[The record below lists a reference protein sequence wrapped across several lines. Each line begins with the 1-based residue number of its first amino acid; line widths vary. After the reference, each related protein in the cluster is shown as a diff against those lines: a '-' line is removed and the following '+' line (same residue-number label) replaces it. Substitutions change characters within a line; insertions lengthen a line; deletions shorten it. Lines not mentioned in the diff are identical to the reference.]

1 VKLPLYSYVPYR
13 GLCTNAGTAFYGL
26 KASPPPAESRRH
38 QPARPVHPCVCRR
51 RYIPNRCPARPQSS
65 LLQSLNRK
73 AEEMCD
79 LGTANGVPVS
89 CRSELLAIWSVCAGN
104 GHGRAQ
110 AFMVAR
116 AHAGKSTAAYNERG
130 INIIDVRMEAR
141 NPVTREWRHCSHGK
155 ELEWMCRTV
164 SREKDWP
171 TKCAPTRE
179 KMCH

>member
-1 VKLPLYSYVPYR
+1 
-13 GLCTNAGTAFYGL
+13 
-26 KASPPPAESRRH
+26 
-38 QPARPVHPCVCRR
+38 
-51 RYIPNRCPARPQSS
+51 
-65 LLQSLNRK
+65 
-73 AEEMCD
+73 
-79 LGTANGVPVS
+79 
-89 CRSELLAIWSVCAGN
+89 
-104 GHGRAQ
+104 
-110 AFMVAR
+110 MVAR

-179 KMCH
+179 KNVPLKIAARLEFVGLELV